1 MKYLITKRDMEIN
14 HIIEGQIIKTTKA
27 IETNNIRIIDLTNGN
42 MFKTMDFNKMTQGV
56 FVAIRK
62 DMSRRTILYGK
73 KF

>member
-1 MKYLITKRDMEIN
+1 MEIN

>member
-1 MKYLITKRDMEIN
+1 MKYLVMKRDMEIN

-27 IETNNIRIIDLTNGN
+27 IETNSIRIIDLTNGD
-42 MFKTMDFNKMTQGV
+42 MFITMDFSKMTQGV

-62 DMSRRTILYGK
+62 DMSRRTVLYGR